1 MPGEHVNITIIALA
15 TIATILRVLLL
26 ILIAIVTGWIL
37 AYISK
42 KSRTFENI
50 YVPLVNVFE
59 SIPVIGF
66 LPIVLIVF
74 IAGIGGP
81 LGVELAADFLVF
93 DAVAWNVWIGIYQAF
108 KTVPENLLEVS
119 DNYRFGTLGTLTKLY
134 IPHSI
139 PRITS
144 NMFSSFA
151 DAFFYISVS
160 EVFTVGVTTYQT
172 FGIGTLIAQFLKQGN
187 MIDIYYSLL
196 FIAIGVV
203 GITLAFSRLSRWAV
217 AKYGVDTAYEIKRNK
232 SWLRTNLYHSYGTIS
247 TRVKS
252 LARRAMG
259 KGQEKEE
266 PEIAKSRRLF
276 KFIGFLLLAAV
287 LAYLLYS
294 FYLIASSVSAEQWR
308 TYLSETPFLLYS
320 MGVDYVRVAIV
331 TLVSLALAITLGYFL
346 AVHYRLS
353 STVAPAIQAFAA
365 FPAPTYFPLVFLF
378 TLPFVENL
386 FPFFYAEIYI
396 LILGFLSCFYYVFF
410 DFWIAVQAI
419 PVEFWDVMRNH
430 ELSFFARMK
439 RIIIPAAFPYLITGI
454 SSTINSAWAG
464 IAIGEFWPNIYDGH
478 SLLANVGMMKFIGFN
493 LAKGDIGSAAW
504 VSLIFAVVVFVYG
517 LVFTRRLMDI
527 ARKRY
532 VVEEGVYA
540 A

>member
-1 MPGEHVNITIIALA
+1 MDISIVAFA

-26 ILIAIVTGWIL
+26 ILISIITGWIL
-37 AYISK
+37 AYISIK
-42 KSRTFENI
+42 NRTFENI

-74 IAGIGGP
+74 ITGVGGP

-93 DAVAWNVWIGIYQAF
+93 DAVAWNVWIGVYQAF

-119 DNYRFGTLGTLTKLY
+119 DNYRFGTIGTLTKLY

-160 EVFTVGVTTYQT
+160 EVFTVGVTTYKT
-172 FGIGTLIAQFLKQGN
+172 FGIGTLIAQFLKQG
-187 MIDIYYSLL
+187 DLTSVYYSLIL
-196 FIAIGVV
+196 IAIGVIL
-203 GITLAFSRLSRWAV
+203 ITLAFSRLSRWAV
-217 AKYGVDTAYEIKRNK
+217 AKYGVDTAYEIKRSK
-232 SWLRTNLYHSYGTIS
+232 SWLRTSLYNSYGTIS
-247 TRVKS
+247 SRVKAA
-252 LARRAMG
+252 LTRRMG
-259 KGQEKEE
+259 GREGEKEE
-266 PEIAKSRRLF
+266 PETAKNRNRLL
-276 KFIGFLLLAAV
+276 KFVVLMLLAAV

-294 FYLIASSVSAEQWR
+294 SYRIATSVSAEQWA

-320 MGVDYVRVAIV
+320 MAVDYLRVAVV
-331 TLVSLALAITLGYFL
+331 TLVSLAVALTLGYFL
-346 AVHYRLS
+346 AVHQRLS

-365 FPAPTYFPLVFLF
+365 FPAPAYFPLVFIF
-378 TLPFVENL
+378 TLPFVENAV
-386 FPFFYAEIYI
+386 PFYYTAVYI
-396 LILGFLSCFYYVFF
+396 FILGFLSCFYYVFF

-419 PVEFWDVMRNH
+419 PIEFWEVMRNH
-430 ELSFFARMK
+430 QLGFFDRMR
-439 RIIIPAAFPYLITGI
+439 RIIIPAAFPYLVTGI

-464 IAIGEFWPNIYDGH
+464 IAIGEYWPNIFGNH
-478 SLLANVGMMKFIGFN
+478 SLVTSVGMMKFIGFN
-493 LAKGDIGSAAW
+493 LGKGDIGAAAW
-504 VSLIFAVVVFVYG
+504 VSLIFAIVVFVYG
-517 LVFTRRLMDI
+517 LVFTRRLMDV

>member
-1 MPGEHVNITIIALA
+1 VDITVIGLA
-15 TIATILRVLLL
+15 TIATILRVLFL
-26 ILIAIVTGWIL
+26 ILISIVTGWFL
-37 AYISK
+37 AYISI
-42 KSRTFENI
+42 KSRTFENV

-74 IAGIGGP
+74 ITGIGGP

-93 DAVAWNVWIGIYQAF
+93 DAVAWNVWIGVYQAF

-119 DNYRFGTLGTLTKLY
+119 DNYRFGTLGKLTKLY

-160 EVFTVGVTTYQT
+160 EVFTVGVTTYKT

-187 MIDIYYSLL
+187 LTDVYYSLI
-196 FIAIGVV
+196 FIAIGVIV
-203 GITLAFSRLSRWAV
+203 ITLAFSRLSTWAV

-247 TRVKS
+247 TRLKV
-252 LARRAMG
+252 LARRARR
-259 KGQEKEE
+259 KGREKEE
-266 PEIAKSRRLF
+266 PEIAKNRNRLL
-276 KFIGFLLLAAV
+276 KFIVFLLLAAV
-287 LAYLLYS
+287 LSYLLYS
-294 FYLIASSVSAEQWR
+294 SYKIASSVSATQWA

-320 MGVDYVRVAIV
+320 MAVDYLRVAIV
-331 TLVSLALAITLGYFL
+331 TLVSLALALSLGYFL
-346 AVHYRLS
+346 AVHHRLS

-365 FPAPTYFPLVFLF
+365 FPAPTYFPLVFIF
-378 TLPFVENL
+378 TLPFVENTV
-386 FPFFYAEIYI
+386 PFYYTEVYI
-396 LILGFLSCFYYVFF
+396 FILGFLSCFYYVFF

-419 PVEFWDVMRNH
+419 PVEFWEVMRNH
-430 ELSFFARMK
+430 QMGFFARM
-439 RIIIPAAFPYLITGI
+439 RRVIIPAAFPYLVTGI

-464 IAIGEFWPNIYDGH
+464 IAIGEYWPSIFGSH
-478 SLLANVGMMKFIGFN
+478 SLVASVGMMKFIGFN
-493 LAKGDIGSAAW
+493 LARDDIGAAAW
-504 VSLIFAVVVFVYG
+504 VSLIFAVVVFIYG
-517 LVFTRRLMDI
+517 IVFTRRLMDL